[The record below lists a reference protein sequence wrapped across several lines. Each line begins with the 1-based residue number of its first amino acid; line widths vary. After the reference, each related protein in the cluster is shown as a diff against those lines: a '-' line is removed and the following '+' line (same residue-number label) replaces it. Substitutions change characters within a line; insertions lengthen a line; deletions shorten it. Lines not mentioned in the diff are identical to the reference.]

1 MSNLLSSCEFTEN
14 VLRYGNEAE
23 IMLVKPPIVSRLQ
36 NLNNHESQCEPED
49 NQVRTRSRG
58 KVCQRSVKANYAIEL
73 LWDSVKI
80 WHDKRVDKSKIT
92 IVRRVQR

>member
-58 KVCQRSVKANYAIEL
+58 KVCQRSVKAYNALAL
-73 LWDSVKI
+73 LWVSVKI
-80 WHDKRVDKSKIT
+80 WHNKRVDKSENIPS
-92 IVRRVQR
+92 

>member
-23 IMLVKPPIVSRLQ
+23 IMLVKPPIVNRLQ

-49 NQVRTRSRG
+49 NQVRTCSRG
-58 KVCQRSVKANYAIEL
+58 EL
-73 LWDSVKI
+73 CFENSLVNVYMLCFRTTLDFS
-80 WHDKRVDKSKIT
+80 
-92 IVRRVQR
+92 QNLA